1 MVVLHIKGD
10 GCLKKVLKY
19 ILYYFILALVLV
31 PILDA
36 IKIDDA
42 TKGLVVTFLP
52 IVLLV
57 AIPRLWKL
65 AFDYDPTKKRKKS
78 PYAKRIIISAS
89 IYIIFVFLALIIAND
104 SWPNSARLIF
114 IFFMPF
120 MFAIAFWCFADGWKK
135 RKEEPEVEKEP
146 FKSVV
151 AAKQPD
157 QNIEEKTKSKPSSSV
172 SRLFPKPAEEKL
184 PEENHDSQ
192 FIRLRQYREK
202 LQAYSEKLKNRNEE
216 LDKRKEELDKKEK
229 LLKRYERVLKNEED
243 RILSTAKAIKT
254 EEQMERYEQ
263 QLHLL
268 ERRVFDWVRLREK
281 DESAAF
287 EELRNKVE
295 VFVRAQ
301 DALPEEMTG
310 LEFEQYFS
318 GLLVK
323 NGYTNVKVTKKTG
336 DFGADVIADLGG
348 VKYAFQCKYY
358 TAPVGFEAV
367 YQIHAAKT
375 MYGAHVAVV
384 ATNSVFTKPAQIA
397 AEELKVLLWDGG
409 KLSQLA
415 AEKS

>member
-1 MVVLHIKGD
+1 M
-10 GCLKKVLKY
+10 KKVLKY
-19 ILYYFILALVLV
+19 ILYYFIIAIALTPILTAMKIPDDTAALVIV
-31 PILDA
+31 
-36 IKIDDA
+36 
-42 TKGLVVTFLP
+42 FLP
-52 IVLLV
+52 ILLLV
-57 AIPRLWKL
+57 GVPRVWKL
-65 AFDYDPTKKRKKS
+65 AFDYNPAKTRKKS
-78 PYAKRIIISAS
+78 PYAKRIILSAL
-89 IYIIFVFLALIIAND
+89 IYIVFVFVALLVVD
-104 SWPNSARLIF
+104 DEWPKAARLIS

-120 MFAIAFWCFADGWKK
+120 MFSFAFWCFADAWKN
-135 RKEEPEVEKEP
+135 RKE
-146 FKSVV
+146 
-151 AAKQPD
+151 AAAL
-157 QNIEEKTKSKPSSSV
+157 EKTIIKPVTDPKPSGPAA
-172 SRLFPKPAEEKL
+172 RLFPEQAGETL

-202 LQAYSEKLKNRNEE
+202 LQAYSETLKKRNEE

-229 LLKRYERVLKNEED
+229 LLKRYERVLKNEEN

-263 QLHLL
+263 QLHSL

-281 DESAAF
+281 DENAAF
-287 EELRNKVE
+287 DELRKKVE

-318 GLLVK
+318 ELLVK
-323 NGYTNVKVTKKTG
+323 NGYTNVEVTKKTG
-336 DFGADVIADLGG
+336 DFGADVIANLGG

-358 TAPVGFEAV
+358 TTPVGFEAV

-415 AEKS
+415 AAES

>member
-1 MVVLHIKGD
+1 MKIRIKRLAITLLVYAVVFIAVVSIMARITP
-10 GCLKKVLKY
+10 KVSSG
-19 ILYYFILALVLV
+19 FLAIIIIVCVFGVPGVAAFLVLN
-31 PILDA
+31 LCE
-36 IKIDDA
+36 
-42 TKGLVVTFLP
+42 
-52 IVLLV
+52 
-57 AIPRLWKL
+57 
-65 AFDYDPTKKRKKS
+65 KRKNATTSK
-78 PYAKRIIISAS
+78 
-89 IYIIFVFLALIIAND
+89 
-104 SWPNSARLIF
+104 
-114 IFFMPF
+114 
-120 MFAIAFWCFADGWKK
+120 
-135 RKEEPEVEKEP
+135 EKEL
-146 FKSVV
+146 SV
-151 AAKQPD
+151 KQTPPSA
-157 QNIEEKTKSKPSSSV
+157 EEKPKPTRFAA
-172 SRLFPKPAEEKL
+172 RLFPKPAEEKL
-184 PEENHDSQ
+184 PDKNHDSQ

-202 LQAYSEKLKNRNEE
+202 LQAYSETLKNRNEE

-254 EEQMERYEQ
+254 EEQMARYEQ

-281 DESAAF
+281 DESTAF

-310 LEFEQYFS
+310 LEFEQYFA
-318 GLLVK
+318 GILVK
-323 NGYTNVKVTKKTG
+323 NGYTNVEVTKKTG
-336 DFGADVIADLGG
+336 DFGADVIATLGG

-409 KLSQLA
+409 MLSRLA